1 MPGKKN
7 KETNITRDAYHLHK
21 KLGWKSY
28 SCTIFFV
35 RLLVRF
41 HVRYFVQFHGRFN
54 ALFLVQFLVR
64 FHVQV
69 FVGFFVRF
77 FFYRFHAQFLVG
89 FFTDLMSDFLS
100 DLMSHLLS
108 DCLSDFVFK
117 NLYNRLYHLHTLAAN
132 GCPAMKCWKWQQND
146 QFPHSSCNFVIRMD
160 YSIDDKNMRQKFFQ
174 VGKSSGTL
182 LGRFTLKTCLQ
193 VINIIGVLTG
203 K

>member
-1 MPGKKN
+1 
-7 KETNITRDAYHLHK
+7 
-21 KLGWKSY
+21 
-28 SCTIFFV
+28 
-35 RLLVRF
+35 
-41 HVRYFVQFHGRFN
+41 
-54 ALFLVQFLVR
+54 
-64 FHVQV
+64 
-69 FVGFFVRF
+69 
-77 FFYRFHAQFLVG
+77 
-89 FFTDLMSDFLS
+89 MSD
-100 DLMSHLLS
+100 LLS

-132 GCPAMKCWKWQQND
+132 GCPAMKCWEWQQND

-193 VINIIGVLTG
+193 VINIIGVLTS